1 MIIWNALKRNAGNGT
16 KTHLLRIFPVEIV
29 LRCRKRLKLLFSAWL
44 RYFTTHELKLDFTWL
59 QKFTKYCEF
68 TSLNSRFVNS
78 QKMWF
83 KSKKNNNNFQTLS
96 TVRLERLWTLVPS
109 LFRFCAFGSLSL
121 LSNCIISLATFQDPL
136 LLLNLE
142 SKSSIAINSVF
153 VNYCYAP
160 DGEQANARLKSH
172 SGSPLSF

>member
-1 MIIWNALKRNAGNGT
+1 MTAIFYNTWT
-16 KTHLLRIFPVEIV
+16 KVRFYMTSKIHKILWIHITQ
-29 LRCRKRLKLLFSAWL
+29 
-44 RYFTTHELKLDFTWL
+44 FTI
-59 QKFTKYCEF
+59 CEF
-68 TSLNSRFVNS
+68 TKNVI
-78 QKMWF
+78 QKQ
-83 KSKKNNNNFQTLS
+83 KNNNFQTLS

-172 SGSPLSF
+172 SGSPLSFWGGQKCQCVNVSICGMKKFKRGGRLLAPG